1 MNTFWNFKI
10 PFLIVVLCMLTI
22 PCLGHD
28 PIQIIGTGGSCF
40 IGESGLDI
48 SEPVPDAGTEMGW
61 WAVESEIGSSDPS
74 KTIVVADPLNFYVDP
89 DNFVGYTGNWYVLPG
104 KTLGFTVID
113 PQLSLRIE
121 DVTAGTDCTDG
132 KIVKGHEI
140 GFIINGNLYSADP
153 GTPVSIN
160 MTGPAGNLNMTVLVT
175 SASFHTGAVWDS
187 KDLSGVYTIRAECN
201 LNGMKD
207 NYQISGQDIV
217 GKTVSE
223 TRTITLVNPS
233 DIGVFRSGQWIL
245 DYGIDGTVD
254 RRFNYGL
261 PTDTPL
267 VGDFN
272 NDGTMDIGVFRSG
285 QWILDYGID
294 GTVDRR
300 FFYGLP
306 TDKPIVGYFHNDWE
320 TDIGVFRSGQWI
332 LDYGMDG
339 TVDRRFNYGLPTDK
353 PIVGYFNND
362 GITDIGVFRSGQWI
376 LDYGMDGVVDL
387 RFNYGLPTDKP
398 FVGFFNNDGKGDI
411 GVFRSGQWIL
421 DYGMDGTVDRR
432 FNYGLPT
439 DIPIVGKLA

>member
-10 PFLIVVLCMLTI
+10 PFLIVVLCMLTV

-28 PIQIIGTGGSCF
+28 PIQIIGTGGSCY

-48 SEPVPDAGTEMGW
+48 SEPVPAAGTEMGW
-61 WAVESEIGSSDPS
+61 WDGPDIEHSAPS

-89 DNFVGYTGNWYVLPG
+89 VNFVGYTGNWYVLPG

-113 PQLSLRIE
+113 PQLSLSIE
-121 DVTAGTDCTDG
+121 DVTAGKDCTDG

-140 GFIINGNLYSADP
+140 GFIITGNLYSPDT

-160 MTGPAGNLNMTVLVT
+160 MTGPAGNLNTTVLVT
-175 SASFHTGAVWDS
+175 SASYHTGAVLDS
-187 KDLSGVYTIRAECN
+187 GSLSGMNTIRAECN

-207 NYQISGQDIV
+207 NYQISGQEIV

-223 TRTITLVNPS
+223 TRTITIVNPS
-233 DIGVFRSGQWIL
+233 DSGVFRSGQWILDYGMDGIVDRRFSYGLPTDKPVVADFNNDGIPDIGVFRSGQWILDYGTDGTVDRRFQYGLPTDSPLVGDFNNDGIRDIGVFRSGQWIL

-261 PTDTPL
+261 PTDKPVKGDFNNDGIGDIGVFRSGQWILDYGINGIVDRRFQYGLPTDSPL

-272 NDGTMDIGVFRSG
+272 NDGIRDIGVFRSG

-300 FFYGLP
+300 F
-306 TDKPIVGYFHNDWE
+306 
-320 TDIGVFRSGQWI
+320 
-332 LDYGMDG
+332 
-339 TVDRRFNYGLPTDK
+339 NYGLPTD
-353 PIVGYFNND
+353 F
-362 GITDIGVFRSGQWI
+362 
-376 LDYGMDGVVDL
+376 
-387 RFNYGLPTDKP
+387 
-398 FVGFFNNDGKGDI
+398 
-411 GVFRSGQWIL
+411 
-421 DYGMDGTVDRR
+421 
-432 FNYGLPT
+432 
-439 DIPIVGKLA
+439 PIVGKLA